1 MSIVNTLS
9 LESNRQIKINFDGGD
24 LSSDAGLL
32 LIKEFVSKLDIDKLF
47 SRSFKTNDSAS
58 FRYHTD
64 KENLLQIIYMIIAG
78 YFEDDAS
85 DELTNDPVFKAVLNK
100 DALAS
105 QPTVSRFFNRMDEDT
120 LNQFLTI
127 GRILR
132 KRVYSIQMPQA
143 VILDLDSTLLD
154 AYGKQEG
161 RAFNFHYRS
170 NGYHPLVCYDGM
182 TGDLI
187 KIQLRDGTQYSC
199 TGVVD
204 FLQLIL
210 DEYLNDYPT
219 IQILL
224 RGDSG
229 FATPDLYKQ
238 CEENGTSYVIRLKE
252 NGILRE
258 KASHLVDELDE
269 ITRNNKVDYA
279 VVYGEFMYKAKS
291 WPYERRVVCKVEK
304 PENQMVYM
312 YTFVVTN
319 MDSSP
324 EYLIKFYCK
333 RGRMENFIKE
343 SKSGFDFASV
353 SSHTRIVNANRLQ
366 VHALAYNIFNWFRR
380 LALSA
385 NMRKQRIDTVRLK
398 LLKIAAKVVHSARY
412 ITFKLCSSCPYK
424 NEFYETLSNI
434 GKLNVQL
441 E

>member
-1 MSIVNTLS
+1 MSIVNTLA

-32 LIKEFVSKLDIDKLF
+32 LIKEFVSKLGIDKLF
-47 SRSFKTNDSAS
+47 EHAFKTNDSAA
-58 FRYHTD
+58 FRYHID
-64 KENLLQIIYMIIAG
+64 KDNLLQMIYLIIAG

-85 DELTNDPVFKAVLNK
+85 DELTNDPVFKAVLEK

-132 KRVYSIQMPQA
+132 KRIYSIQMPEA
-143 VILDLDSTLLD
+143 IILDLDSTLLD
-154 AYGKQEG
+154 TYGKQEG
-161 RAFNFHYRS
+161 RAFNFHYQS
-170 NGYHPLVCYDGM
+170 NGYHPLVCYDGI

-187 KIQLRDGTQYSC
+187 KIQLRDGNKYSC

-204 FLQLIL
+204 FLQPIL
-210 DEYLNDYPT
+210 DEYLRDYPA
-219 IQILL
+219 IHLLL

-229 FATPDLYKQ
+229 FATPELYKQ

-252 NGILRE
+252 NAVLRE
-258 KASHLVDELDE
+258 KVSYLVDELDE
-269 ITRNNKVDYA
+269 ITKENKVDYA
-279 VVYGEFMYKAKS
+279 VVYGEFMYQAGP
-291 WPYERRVVCKVEK
+291 WPYERRVVCKLEK
-304 PENQMVYM
+304 PENQIVYL
-312 YTFVVTN
+312 YTFLVTN

-324 EYLIKFYCK
+324 EYLLKFYSK
-333 RGRMENFIKE
+333 RGLMENFIKE
-343 SKSGFDFASV
+343 SKNGFDFASV

-366 VHALAYNIFNWFRR
+366 VHALAYNVFNWFRR

-398 LLKIAAKVVHSARY
+398 LLKIASKVIHSARY
-412 ITFKLCSSCPYK
+412 TTFKLCSSCPYK
-424 NEFYETLSNI
+424 NEFYKTFSNI

>member
-9 LESNRQIKINFDGGD
+9 LESNRQIKINFNGGD

-32 LIKEFVSKLDIDKLF
+32 LIKEFVNKLGIDKLL
-47 SRSFKTNDSAS
+47 SSVFKTNDSTLV
-58 FRYHTD
+58 RYLTD
-64 KENLLQIIYMIIAG
+64 QENPLQMIYVIIAG
-78 YFEDDAS
+78 CFEDDAC
-85 DELTNDPVFKAVLNK
+85 DELTNDPVFKSVLEK
-100 DALAS
+100 DVLAS
-105 QPTVSRFFNRMDEDT
+105 QPTVSRFFNRMDENT

-132 KRVYSIQMPQA
+132 KKIYAIQVPQA

-154 AYGKQEG
+154 TYGRQEG
-161 RAFNFHYRS
+161 RAFNFDYQS

-204 FLQLIL
+204 FLHLVL
-210 DEYLNDYPT
+210 DEYLNVYPA
-219 IQILL
+219 IRILL

-269 ITRNNKVDYA
+269 ITKNNKVDYA
-279 VVYGEFMYKAKS
+279 AGYGEFMYKAGS
-291 WPYERRVVCKVEK
+291 WSYERRMVCKAEK
-304 PENQMVYM
+304 SENQMVYM
-312 YTFVVTN
+312 YTFIVTN
-319 MDSSP
+319 MDFSP
-324 EYLIKFYCK
+324 EYLIKFYYK
-333 RGRMENFIKE
+333 RGVMENFIKE

-353 SSHTRIVNANRLQ
+353 SSHTRMVNANRLQ
-366 VHALAYNIFNWFRR
+366 VHALAYNIFNWFTG
-380 LALSA
+380 
-385 NMRKQRIDTVRLK
+385 NVK
-398 LLKIAAKVVHSARY
+398 LFL
-412 ITFKLCSSCPYK
+412 
-424 NEFYETLSNI
+424 
-434 GKLNVQL
+434 
-441 E
+441 